1 MKTPTILVIN
11 PMADRHIATI
21 TNAVPGAVIRSVGT
35 EEAPANIS
43 DADILVTWGWYDLE
57 PLLTCAPKLQWVH
70 SLSAGVES
78 LLSPAVVNGNIIL
91 TNSKG
96 IHSIPVSEHVLALML
111 AFSRDLPQMFRNQ
124 ANKEWKR
131 PVVLDEL
138 HEKTVGIVGLG
149 SIGREIAKK
158 CKALGM
164 RVLGVK
170 QVLSTELFID
180 HLYASSQLDE
190 VLPQCDYI
198 ISATPLV
205 EKTKELFD
213 EARFSMMKDG
223 AVFINIA
230 RGGVVVEQALINA
243 LTSGKLRGAGLDVF
257 VTEPLPAEH
266 PFWAME
272 NVIVSPHI
280 AGISPLYLDRAIK
293 LFADNLS
300 RYLDGRD
307 MLNVVD
313 KKRGY

>member
-1 MKTPTILVIN
+1 
-11 PMADRHIATI
+11 
-21 TNAVPGAVIRSVGT
+21 
-35 EEAPANIS
+35 
-43 DADILVTWGWYDLE
+43 
-57 PLLTCAPKLQWVH
+57 
-70 SLSAGVES
+70 
-78 LLSPAVVNGNIIL
+78 
-91 TNSKG
+91 
-96 IHSIPVSEHVLALML
+96 
-111 AFSRDLPQMFRNQ
+111 MFRNQ

-205 EKTKELFD
+205 EETKELFD
-213 EARFSMMKDG
+213 EARFSLMKDG

-230 RGGVVVEQALINA
+230 RGGVVVEQALSDA

>member
-1 MKTPTILVIN
+1 MKAPTILVIN
-11 PMADRHIATI
+11 PLADRHLASI
-21 TNAVPGAVIRSVGT
+21 TNIVPDAVIRTVGT
-35 EEAPANIS
+35 EEAAANIN
-43 DADILVTWGWYDLE
+43 DADILVTWGWYDIE
-57 PLLTCAPKLQWVH
+57 PLLPYAPNLKWIH
-70 SLSAGVES
+70 SLSAGVEN
-78 LLSPAVVNGNIIL
+78 LLTPTIISNDVIL

-111 AFSRDLPQMFRNQ
+111 AFSRDLPQMLRNQ
-124 ANKEWKR
+124 ARKAWKR
-131 PVVLDEL
+131 PIVLDEL

-190 VLPQCDYI
+190 VLPECDYV

-205 EKTKELFD
+205 PETKELFD
-213 EARFSMMKDG
+213 AGRFALMKDG
-223 AVFINIA
+223 SVFINVA
-230 RGGVVVEQALINA
+230 RGGIVVEQDLIAALA
-243 LTSGKLRGAGLDVF
+243 SGKIRGAGLDVF
-257 VTEPLPAEH
+257 VNEPLPDTH
-266 PFWAME
+266 PFWEME

-293 LFADNLS
+293 LFSDNIS

-307 MLNVVD
+307 MVNVVD
-313 KKRGY
+313 KERGY